1 MKLRGWSERYYWL
14 IIAFDFVAAGAL
26 ALLFAPSPA
35 TPIIG
40 ATTAL
45 LIAFVAYPWQKQQD
59 NNIRVL
65 EEKRKAY
72 QAFMISVD
80 KLERSF
86 HLPKP
91 DLLILDQVSSAYNV
105 LALYADKVVL
115 DAAWSWVGAIWVRH
129 KFGDDPPSANVN
141 LWNRPVK
148 PIPPNFDSS
157 GGILILI
164 ERLVYVETMS

>member
-1 MKLRGWSERYYWL
+1 
-14 IIAFDFVAAGAL
+14 
-26 ALLFAPSPA
+26 
-35 TPIIG
+35 
-40 ATTAL
+40 
-45 LIAFVAYPWQKQQD
+45 
-59 NNIRVL
+59 
-65 EEKRKAY
+65 
-72 QAFMISVD
+72 MISVD

-141 LWNRPVK
+141 LWNRPMK